1 MGCHQWRDY
10 KQRRNFQPPGGHLKS
25 RHCHLPPAQVLLVA
39 QTFVLCLRGGT
50 SCEPP
55 LHSPSLAPPY
65 LTQALC
71 GFFLH
76 FLWLNVFEVQGLLLG
91 KSSASSITLLCLPG
105 SLNPDAP
112 PLLQTLCYLQ
122 NLASHSLSTLAKR
135 TMSTLRPFAFV
146 KQVLTHFYQMSHIKF
161 C

>member
-1 MGCHQWRDY
+1 MDC

-25 RHCHLPPAQVLLVA
+25 RHCHLPPAWVLLVA
-39 QTFVLCLRGGT
+39 QTFALCLQGDT
-50 SCEPP
+50 SCDPP
-55 LHSPSLAPPY
+55 LHGPLLAPPY

-105 SLNPDAP
+105 SLDTDAP
-112 PLLQTLCYLQ
+112 PLRRRQWHPTPVLLPGK
-122 NLASHSLSTLAKR
+122 SPVRRSLVGCSPCGR
-135 TMSTLRPFAFV
+135 
-146 KQVLTHFYQMSHIKF
+146 
-161 C
+161 